1 MQLENRF
8 DVSASPEAAW
18 NLLNDVPTVLPCM
31 PGAELLEVV
40 DLDNWKAKL
49 HIRLGPI
56 SLQFLAD
63 LSREATVAAD
73 RRAVLSVDARE
84 AKGRGTA
91 RATITSTVETGS
103 CCRRTSETRGRRA
116 EAAKDRRSGEAHP
129 RATPARRRALAL
141 ANPTSLNVVPPL
153 VLRAPSRCLVDI
165 AAASRPRAGSCQSL
179 CRDDRLL
186 RVRRRCAIGL
196 SIRWL

>member
-18 NLLNDVPTVLPCM
+18 DLLNDVPTVLPCM

-40 DLDNWKAKL
+40 DLDRWKAKL

-63 LSREATVAAD
+63 LRREATDVAH
-73 RRAVLSVDARE
+73 RRAVLTVDARE

-91 RATITSTVETGS
+91 RATITSTVEEASDGACVSIVTDLVL
-103 CCRRTSETRGRRA
+103 RGPLTQYGRVVVEPVAQRLTEQFAGCISQKLAPAVGERPRPEDAAPKLPRPA
-116 EAAKDRRSGEAHP
+116 EAAKPIRGLRLLVG
-129 RATPARRRALAL
+129 ALWH
-141 ANPTSLNVVPPL
+141 SLT
-153 VLRAPSRCLVDI
+153 
-165 AAASRPRAGSCQSL
+165 RPRST
-179 CRDDRLL
+179 
-186 RVRRRCAIGL
+186 
-196 SIRWL
+196 